1 MICKSNRDKDAKKIL
16 KKNLIKKE
24 LWTFGWPKIGHI
36 FISPYHN
43 HFSMDF
49 KKSKT
54 RYANEKSKISFFIHD
69 FF

>member
-1 MICKSNRDKDAKKIL
+1 MIYKNNRNIDANIILEKK
-16 KKNLIKKE
+16 LIKKE

-49 KKSKT
+49 K
-54 RYANEKSKISFFIHD
+54 F
-69 FF
+69 